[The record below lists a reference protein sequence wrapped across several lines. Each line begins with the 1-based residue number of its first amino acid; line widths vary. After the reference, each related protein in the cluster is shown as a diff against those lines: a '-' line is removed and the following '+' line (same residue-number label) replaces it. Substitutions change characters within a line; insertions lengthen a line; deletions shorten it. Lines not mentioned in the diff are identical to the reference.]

1 MMGVKERRE
10 REKENRKNEILE
22 AAKILLLERG
32 LTGTSVQQIAKK
44 AELGVATIYSYYQN
58 KEDLFSA
65 LQQEGLRLLEQRIQ
79 RAYQEG
85 KNPGDKIKKMA
96 WAYYRFSQV
105 NKDYFD
111 IINYFLSQPGVMFD
125 PEVKRELDHRG
136 NTILS
141 HVEKALQEGMDQGLF
156 YKVDVKKSAIQLW
169 GMLHGLLLFRKM
181 KNTILRKENY
191 KSLFEYSLENFVS
204 ALEGS
209 LQSRAIQ
216 ENSDDRIRRKIVWQ
230 K

>member
-10 REKENRKNEILE
+10 REKELRKNQILE
-22 AAKILLLERG
+22 AAKTLLLERG
-32 LTGTSVQQIAKK
+32 LKGTSVHQIAKK

-65 LQQEGLRLLEQRIQ
+65 LQQEGLRLLEQGIQ
-79 RAYQEG
+79 QACQEG
-85 KNPGDKIKKMA
+85 KTPGDKIKKMA
-96 WAYYRFSQV
+96 WAYYRFSQAD
-105 NKDYFD
+105 KDYFD
-111 IINYFLSQPGVMFD
+111 IINYFLSQPEVMFD
-125 PEVKRELDHRG
+125 REIKRELDHLG

-141 HVEKALQEGMDQGLF
+141 QVEKALQEGIDQKAF
-156 YKVDVKKSAIQLW
+156 QKVDVKKSAIQLW

-191 KSLFEYSLENFVS
+191 KAIFEYALENFVS

-209 LQSRAIQ
+209 SSIKG
-216 ENSDDRIRRKIVWQ
+216 SSKS
-230 K
+230 